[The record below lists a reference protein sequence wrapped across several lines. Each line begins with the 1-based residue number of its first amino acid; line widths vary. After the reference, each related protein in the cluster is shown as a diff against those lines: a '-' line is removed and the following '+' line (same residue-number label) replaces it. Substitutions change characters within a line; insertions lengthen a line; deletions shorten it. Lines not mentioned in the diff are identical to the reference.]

1 MKGNKQML
9 WICFALSFSGNV
21 SANIY
26 PEGFEEF
33 FSFIEKR
40 VKLRNLDGTYTHV
53 VPLEVK
59 FDEVKL
65 DPNNTAA
72 VQQVKQ
78 YLLDNSVS
86 EDNVSIILSSLLE
99 GVSEQGLCA
108 GNKKTCSLQP
118 THFQWVQNFNENEL
132 YLFVAPSV
140 LDYSYYSEDRSYH
153 NPLSIDNGLINSFDL
168 YANRY
173 SNQDASISFNNVSTL
188 GLPYGY
194 LKADFSLANN
204 GNSEL
209 FDASYHADI
218 ESFAFKAGTFQ
229 YAPNVNS
236 TGFLNSGYR
245 FPHHGVYF
253 GSSKN
258 LLVGGERSD
267 KSISFYAPRSGN
279 VEVYRDGRLIY
290 QRSIKEGHN
299 TLSYQD
305 LPSGRYEITV
315 HVVNNGEVV
324 DRQTYQI
331 YNTSNDSLK
340 AGDID
345 YLISSGVFS
354 GSYYDYDD
362 QNEMEGEAFGK
373 GLLSYRPFDPLLLGV
388 SGLLSNEAS
397 MLSSGASLY
406 WLQTGLSSELTYS
419 VFDDADYLSANL
431 GLGSVNIA
439 YEKLNN
445 EEHNPLASFLFGYD
459 NFERLSLNGSYNLG
473 RGRSLYATYTYVDM
487 ESLGNGDYYI
497 EPYDYSTVT
506 LGFSS
511 PSIISSLLNIYAD
524 YNDLSDEVS
533 MNITW
538 LVPLSEEVEVITGI
552 NSSQGELTQFSNTI
566 RKENLWNIE
575 NVDNYIELGNWYDRK
590 ANENYQ
596 TASLNFNG
604 DNDFGRMNMR
614 LFASTNSYSG
624 SGVSLGLSSTQ
635 VVTGEDVYLTNKRAN
650 SYAVIDVD
658 HLRNNEE
665 DVDTKGYVSV
675 EMDDRQSSRFV
686 ATQDETLIPLTDY
699 KRYQTNFDA
708 ESVELHNSGDAQ
720 LNTFSHPGTVAV
732 LNPQVSKVVSFVSA
746 FNDLNERAVEDV
758 SCEGDGCLSVSEMTD
773 GVFKVTVLEGL
784 AFELTSQENT
794 CLLPYELS
802 SSNQMNF
809 GNNYCLPLDEEGATH
824 LVTSEGKDL
833 KIYFLG
839 AFSPT
844 QDFLNTVDEL
854 EELGF
859 EVITKP
865 VGELSAVYI
874 SNQPEKFDQLFSNSR
889 ELIDSVKALAATRYK
904 LDSIAYTGN

>member
-1 MKGNKQML
+1 MKGNKQVL
-9 WICFALSFSGNV
+9 WICFALSFTGNA
-21 SANIY
+21 SANTY

-33 FSFIEKR
+33 FTFTNKE
-40 VKLRNLDGTYTHV
+40 VNLRNLDGTFTHV
-53 VPLEVK
+53 IPLEVK
-59 FDEVKL
+59 FDEIKL
-65 DPNNTAA
+65 DPNNTAS
-72 VQQVKQ
+72 VQKVEQ
-78 YLLDNSVS
+78 YLLENSVS
-86 EDNVSIILSSLLE
+86 EDDVSVILNALME
-99 GVSEQGLCA
+99 GVSEQGLCT
-108 GNKKTCSLQP
+108 GNKKTCTLQP

-140 LDYSYYSEDRSYH
+140 LDYSYYSEDRNYH
-153 NPLSIDNGLINSFDL
+153 NPLSVQNGLINSFDL
-168 YANRY
+168 YASKY
-173 SNQDASISFNNVSTL
+173 ADQDNSISFNNESTL

-194 LKADFSLANN
+194 LKADFSLSNK

-209 FDASYHADI
+209 FDASYHVDI
-218 ESFAFKAGTFQ
+218 ESFAFKAGAFQ
-229 YAPNVNS
+229 YAPNFNS

-245 FPHHGVYF
+245 FPHHAIYL

-315 HVVNNGEVV
+315 HIVDSGEVV

-340 AGDID
+340 VGDID
-345 YLISSGVFS
+345 YLVSSGVFS
-354 GSYYDYDD
+354 ESYYNYDN
-362 QNEMEGEAFGK
+362 QSEMEGEAFGK
-373 GLLSYRPFDPLLLGV
+373 GSLSYRPFDPLLVGV
-388 SGLLSNEAS
+388 SGLFSNEAS
-397 MLSSGASLY
+397 MLSTGASLY
-406 WLQTGLSSELTYS
+406 WLKTGLSSELTYNL
-419 VFDDADYLSANL
+419 FDDADYLSANL
-431 GLGSVNIA
+431 GLGSVSIA

-445 EEHNPLASFLFGYD
+445 EEHDPLASFLFGYD

-473 RGRSLYATYTYVDM
+473 QGRSLYATYSYVDM
-487 ESLGNGDYYI
+487 ESLENQDYYI

-524 YNDLSDEVS
+524 YNDFSDEVS

-538 LVPLSEEVEVITGI
+538 MVPLSEEVEVITGL
-552 NSSQGELTQFSNTI
+552 NRSQGDLTQFSNTL
-566 RKENLWNIE
+566 RKENLWDIE
-575 NVDNYIELGNWYDRK
+575 GVDNYIDLRNTYDRK

-596 TASLNFNG
+596 TAYLNFNG
-604 DNDFGRMNMR
+604 NNDFGRMNMNV
-614 LFASTNSYSG
+614 FAATNNN

-635 VVTGEDVYLTNKRAN
+635 VVTGDNIYLTNRRAN
-650 SYAVIDVD
+650 SYAVVDVER
-658 HLRNNEE
+658 LRNNEA
-665 DVDTKGYVSV
+665 DIDAKGYVSV
-675 EMDDRQSSRFV
+675 KRDDKQSSRFV
-686 ATQDETLIPLTDY
+686 ATKDETPIPLADY
-699 KRYQTNFDA
+699 KRYQANFDA
-708 ESVELHNSGDAQ
+708 ESVGLHNSGDAQ

-732 LNPQVSKVVSFVSA
+732 LRPQVTEVVSFVSA
-746 FNDLNERAVEDV
+746 FNDLNERAVKEV
-758 SCEGDGCLSVSEMTD
+758 TCEGDGCLGVSEMTE

-784 AFELTSQENT
+784 AFELRSLDNT
-794 CLLPYELS
+794 CLLPYELT

-809 GNNYCLPLDEEGATH
+809 GNNYCLPLDEDGATH

-839 AFSPT
+839 AFKASPE
-844 QDFLNTVDEL
+844 FLNTMDEL
-854 EELGF
+854 KDLGF

-874 SNQPEKFDQLFSNSR
+874 SNQPEKFDQLFANSR
-889 ELIDSVKALAATRYK
+889 ELINSVKELAANRYK

>member
-1 MKGNKQML
+1 MKRKKYVL
-9 WICFALSFSGNV
+9 WTLFTLSFTGNT
-21 SANIY
+21 SANTY

-33 FSFIEKR
+33 FNFSER
-40 VKLRNLDGTYTHV
+40 EVSLRNLDGTYTHV
-53 VPLEVK
+53 IPLDVK
-59 FDEVKL
+59 FDEIKL
-65 DPNNTAA
+65 DPNNVEA
-72 VQQVKQ
+72 VEHVEQ
-78 YLLDNSVS
+78 YLLHNSVS
-86 EDNVSIILSSLLE
+86 EDSVPIILNALIN
-99 GVSEQGLCA
+99 GVTEQGLCS
-108 GNKKTCSLQP
+108 GNKKNCSLQP

-153 NPLSIDNGLINSFDL
+153 SPLSIDNGLINSFDL
-168 YANRY
+168 YASRY
-173 SNQDASISFNNVSTL
+173 VNQDGSVSFNNESTL

-194 LKADFSLANN
+194 LKTDFSLANK

-209 FDASYHADI
+209 FEASYHLDI

-229 YAPNVNS
+229 YSPYFNS

-245 FPHHGVYF
+245 FPHHAVYF
-253 GSSKN
+253 GTSKN

-279 VEVYRDGRLIY
+279 IEVYRDGRLIY

-299 TLSYQD
+299 TLSYND

-315 HVVNNGEVV
+315 HIVSNGEII

-340 AGDID
+340 SGDID
-345 YLISSGVFS
+345 YLVSSGVFS
-354 GSYYDYDD
+354 ESYYDYDD

-373 GLLSYRPFDPLLLGV
+373 GLLSYRPIDPLLLGV
-388 SGLLSNEAS
+388 SGLFSNEAS
-397 MLSSGASLY
+397 MVSSGASLY
-406 WLQTGLSSELTYS
+406 WIQTGLSSEITYNI
-419 VFDDADYLSANL
+419 FEQADYLSANL
-431 GLGSVNIA
+431 GMGIFNIA

-459 NFERLSLNGSYNLG
+459 NFERISLNGSYNLG

-487 ESLGNGDYYI
+487 ENLENEDSYI

-511 PSIISSLLNIYAD
+511 PSIISSSLNIYAD

-533 MNITW
+533 MNVTW
-538 LVPLSEEVEVITGI
+538 LVPLSEDVEVITGL
-552 NSSQGELTQFSNTI
+552 NRNQGELAQFSNTI
-566 RKENLWNIE
+566 RKENLWDIE
-575 NVDNYIELGNWYDRK
+575 SIDNYIELGNTYDRK
-590 ANENYQ
+590 GNENYQ
-596 TASLNFNG
+596 TASLNVNG
-604 DNDFGRMNMR
+604 DSDSGRLNMSV
-614 LFASTNSYSG
+614 FAATNNH

-635 VVTGEDVYLTNKRAN
+635 VVTKDDIYLTNRRAN
-650 SYAVIDVD
+650 SYAVIDVE
-658 HLRNNEE
+658 HLRDNE
-665 DVDTKGYVSV
+665 DNIDTMGYVAV
-675 EMDDRQSSRFV
+675 KRDDRRSSQFV
-686 ATQDETLIPLTDY
+686 ATKDETLIPLTDY
-699 KRYQTNFDA
+699 TTYQANFDA

-746 FNDLNERAVEDV
+746 FNDLNERAVEEV
-758 SCEGDGCLSVSEMTD
+758 TCEGDGCLSVSEMTD

-784 AFELTSQENT
+784 AFELTSLKNT

-844 QDFLNTVDEL
+844 QEFLNTMDEL
-854 EELGF
+854 KDLGF

-874 SNQPEKFDQLFSNSR
+874 SNQPEKFDQLFANSR
-889 ELIDSVKALAATRYK
+889 DLINSVKELAATRYK
-904 LDSIAYTGN
+904 LDSIAYKGN